1 MFQIDRERGVHES
14 IDEAEEEEDEDSI
27 PEIVNEE
34 YKLVEI
40 VKPLVRVFYFH
51 FFPNLKLIWWRI
63 FIS

>member
-51 FFPNLKLIWWRI
+51 FF
-63 FIS
+63 

>member
-1 MFQIDRERGVHES
+1 MKIQKNVSNLDRERGVHES

-51 FFPNLKLIWWRI
+51 FFLI
-63 FIS
+63 SS